1 MSRYQTTVRLSLFIV
16 IALLTGIL
24 LGLLLERA
32 ALRKAYDTVRQGDKL
47 SWALSQI
54 ESRYVDPMSRDSLA
68 ELAVPVLL
76 QELDPHSVYIPAREF
91 AATNEPLTG
100 TFDGIGVMFNMLTDT
115 VQITNVISSG
125 PSAAA
130 GIVAGDRIITV
141 NDSTISGVGMD
152 QERVVGMLRGPR
164 GTTVRLG
171 ILRSP
176 AEELLPVVV
185 TRGAIPVKSLE
196 AAFLVPGHPEIGYI
210 RFGRFAAT
218 TYNEVLAALGR
229 LRSQGAT
236 RIILDLRGNGG
247 GYMDQAIFIANEF
260 LHAGQKIVYTEGAAS
275 PRIDQHADGNGRFQQ
290 TDLAVVIDENTAS
303 ASEIVAGAIQDNDR
317 GLIVGRRSFGKGLVQ
332 EQLVYPGGDGSAVRL
347 TVARYYTPVGRSIQ
361 KPYTPGD
368 DASYYSE
375 LTRRREHDEFF
386 SADSIHLPDSLR
398 FTTPGGKTVYGGGGI
413 MPDIFV
419 PVDTT
424 GLTPY
429 FLKLFQK
436 NLIFR
441 YAQRMTDR
449 YRREIN
455 AIGTLRALDRFFAD
469 KNLFYDFVA
478 YADRE
483 GVHPTEAEM
492 TLSKPL
498 IEAQIR
504 AYIGRN
510 TSLDET
516 AFYYYMFP
524 QDNTLLRTV
533 AALEA
538 GGDGFLPQDDDL
550 R

>member
-115 VQITNVISSG
+115 VQITNVISGG

-533 AALEA
+533 AALES

>member
-115 VQITNVISSG
+115 VQITNVISGG

-141 NDSTISGVGMD
+141 NDSTISGIGMD

-533 AALEA
+533 AALES
-538 GGDGFLPQDDDL
+538 GGDGVLPQDDDL

>member
-16 IALLTGIL
+16 IALLTGVL

-115 VQITNVISSG
+115 VQITNVISGG

-141 NDSTISGVGMD
+141 NDSTISGIGMD

-533 AALEA
+533 AALES